1 VNPGQTVIYHGSLRW
16 MHGPTVYSG
25 LCPSDCPECG
35 GTNHVLTVPGTDMTL
50 ACVSDRSFTTVV
62 PALPQSAA

>member
-1 VNPGQTVIYHGSLRW
+1 MTYV
-16 MHGPTVYSG
+16 G
-25 LCPSDCPECG
+25 LCPPDCDCG
-35 GTNHVLTVPGTDMTL
+35 GTLHVLTVPGTDMTL